1 MGACIWLVEDEVQD
15 KYTVRVRRSADTT
28 FGVAQGGLEGDA
40 AAPRARRSLVSAA
53 RSTIE
58 YNNARAGLGSAPHT
72 VRR

>member
-1 MGACIWLVEDEVQD
+1 M
-15 KYTVRVRRSADTT
+15 KYRISTVRVRRSADTP
-28 FGVAQGGLEGDA
+28 FGVLAQGGLEGDA

-58 YNNARAGLGSAPHT
+58 YNNTRAGLGSAPHT